1 VANSDERNVRA
12 YDIGRDGV
20 AANERVVVENIDGPP
35 DGMRVDE
42 KGNLYITAKAVVVYT
57 PEGKLLATIPVSE
70 TPANCAFGD
79 ADFQTLFITARTSV
93 YRVRLTV
100 KGSVQY

>member
-1 VANSDERNVRA
+1 LYVTAN
-12 YDIGRDGV
+12 GV
-20 AANERVVVENIDGPP
+20 A
-35 DGMRVDE
+35 
-42 KGNLYITAKAVVVYT
+42 VYS
-57 PEGKLLATIPVSE
+57 PEGKLLGTIPVSE

-79 ADFQTLFITARTSV
+79 ADFQTLYITARTSL